1 MTADK
6 RAEAVVLPVG
16 RDAEGPS
23 TNLRAASVRQRT
35 NRCVTIR
42 FHESFV
48 ALLGSLLEGLMHA
61 KRIYEKT
68 DTK

>member
-1 MTADK
+1 
-6 RAEAVVLPVG
+6 
-16 RDAEGPS
+16 
-23 TNLRAASVRQRT
+23 VRQRT